1 MCRTDS
7 SFLGLLG
14 LGLLRVFMQDRP
26 LAKRKQFIKL
36 LKIRD
41 MSASPYSAKENAL
54 PLSDE

>member
-54 PLSDE
+54 PL